1 MQVSFFYESINF
13 LYCLQKRIIRNYY
26 LKCLYNISYIMII
39 QQ

>member
-13 LYCLQKRIIRNYY
+13 YIVYKNELL
-26 LKCLYNISYIMII
+26 LKIYNISYIMII

>member
-13 LYCLQKRIIRNYY
+13 YIVYKNE
-26 LKCLYNISYIMII
+26 LKIYNISYIMII